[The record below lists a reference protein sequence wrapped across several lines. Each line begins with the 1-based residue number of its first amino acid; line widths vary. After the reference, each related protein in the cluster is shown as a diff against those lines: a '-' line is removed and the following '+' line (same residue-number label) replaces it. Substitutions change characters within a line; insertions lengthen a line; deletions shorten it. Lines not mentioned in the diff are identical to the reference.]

1 MVEHTQAPA
10 LDAAQRAAI
19 RGDIVDAFRF
29 GFFLMAVFTAGGCVL
44 AWTNPL
50 RRI

>member
-1 MVEHTQAPA
+1 VLDPA
-10 LDAAQRAAI
+10 HRAAV

-29 GFFLMAVFTAGGCVL
+29 GFFLMAGFTAAGCL
-44 AWTNPL
+44 LSLTNPL